1 MPRFRILILI
11 LGDLL
16 VLLLTY
22 LAVSLRLRHSYTDDP
37 VDAEYYLFEEHGFSQ
52 IILAALTIMLG
63 MYFIGLYER
72 IRVRSRRQLAEDLVL
87 VFGSAFLFQAMVS
100 YTRSY
105 LVLSRWS
112 MLVGSLLA
120 SILLILWRNFYS
132 VMLTRIVGR
141 QRVLFLGDT
150 PLARKIATFIG
161 EHPEQGFE
169 VIGCVEDN
177 ESNGPFPIG
186 PTIPI
191 SPELHQII
199 LQLNPDRIS
208 VSGTPEANSSLARQL
223 LWCSSQGLNVENLG
237 ELYENLFQSVA
248 LETIT
253 VNQLVFSP
261 YFRVSPWVTA
271 FQEIYSRLFALIGLL
286 LTWPLMILTA
296 IAVRL
301 DSQGPAL
308 LRQKRVGKN
317 GKIFEIL
324 KFRSMYIDAD
334 ARFGRV
340 RASFG
345 DPRITRV
352 GGFIRV
358 TRLDELPQFINI
370 LRGDMSLVGPR
381 PEMPVFVEE
390 ISQKLPVYLERLRVK
405 PGLTGWA
412 QLHHQP
418 EYSIE
423 DTARKVAYDL
433 YYIKHLSPVLD
444 FLIMLHTIKTV
455 IFRIGAR

>member
-22 LAVSLRLRHSYTDDP
+22 LLVALRLRQSYVDDP
-37 VDAEYYLFEEHGFSQ
+37 VEASFYLLEEHGFSQ
-52 IILAALTIMLG
+52 VILASVTIMVC
-63 MYFIGLYER
+63 MYFIGLYDR

-87 VFGSAFLFQAMVS
+87 VFGVAFLFQAMVS
-100 YTRSY
+100 YMRSQ
-105 LVLSRWS
+105 LVLSRWA
-112 MLVGSLLA
+112 MLFGSLVA
-120 SILLILWRNFYS
+120 SLLLIFWRNLYS

-150 PLARKIATFIG
+150 PLARMIANYIG

-169 VIGCVEDN
+169 VIGCVDEGTTN
-177 ESNGPFPIG
+177 PPFPNG

-191 SPELHQII
+191 TAELHETI
-199 LQLNPDRIS
+199 LKLNPDRIS
-208 VSGTPEANSSLARQL
+208 VSGSLDANSSLARQL

-237 ELYENLFQSVA
+237 DLHENLLQTVA
-248 LETIT
+248 LETVTIH
-253 VNQLVFSP
+253 QLVFSP
-261 YFRVSPWVTA
+261 AFRVSPWVAA
-271 FQEIYSRLFALIGLL
+271 FQEIYSRLCALIGLL

-301 DSQGPAL
+301 DSEGPAL

-324 KFRSMYIDAD
+324 KFRSMYVDAD

-352 GGFIRV
+352 GRFIRV

-390 ISQKLPVYLERLRVK
+390 ISQKLPIYRERLRVK

-433 YYIKHLSPVLD
+433 YYIKHFSPLLD
-444 FLIMLHTIKTV
+444 FVIMFHTIKTV